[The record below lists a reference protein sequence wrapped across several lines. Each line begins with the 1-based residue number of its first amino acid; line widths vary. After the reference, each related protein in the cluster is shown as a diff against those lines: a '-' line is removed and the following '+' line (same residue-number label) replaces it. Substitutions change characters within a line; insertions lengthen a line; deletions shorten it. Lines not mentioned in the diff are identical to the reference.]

1 MEKILVKADQRTEKG
16 KGGARSLR
24 RQGVLPAV
32 VYGEGSESSPIKVE
46 SRQME
51 KLIMSG
57 VGEHALITIEM
68 KDKKGKKAEHPVLV
82 KEYQTD
88 PVTDELLHVDFI
100 KVSLKKVVTVTV
112 PLFMTNEPV
121 GVKMG
126 GILQNLIREIEI
138 ECLPTQ
144 IPDKIEFDAESI
156 DIGNSIHVSDV
167 TPPEGVK
174 IITDLAAVILTVSA
188 PKIEEEVVE
197 EVAEEEGAEP
207 ELVKGKGKEE
217 EEGEEQSKPEQEA
230 KEK

>member
-1 MEKILVKADQRTEKG
+1 MEKILVKAEPRTEIG

-24 RQGVLPAV
+24 RQGELPAV
-32 VYGEGSESSPIKVE
+32 VYGEGSESAPVKVGKRE
-46 SRQME
+46 MT

-82 KEYQTD
+82 KEYQVD

-100 KVSLKKVVTVTV
+100 KVSLEKVVNVTV
-112 PLFMTNEPV
+112 PLFMTKEPA

-144 IPDKIEFDAESI
+144 IPDNIAFDAASVE
-156 DIGNSIHVSDV
+156 IGHSLHVSDI

-174 IITDLAAVILTVSA
+174 IITDPSAVILTVSA
-188 PKIEEEVVE
+188 PKVEEEVPE
-197 EVAEEEGAEP
+197 GVAEAEAAEP
-207 ELVKGKGKEE
+207 ELVKAKGKEE
-217 EEGEEQSKPEQEA
+217 EQEQAKQEQE
-230 KEK
+230 EK